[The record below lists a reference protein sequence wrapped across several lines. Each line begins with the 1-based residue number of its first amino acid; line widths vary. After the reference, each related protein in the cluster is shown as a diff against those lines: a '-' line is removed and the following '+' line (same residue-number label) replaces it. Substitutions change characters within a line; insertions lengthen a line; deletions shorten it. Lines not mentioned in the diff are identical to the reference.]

1 MIGDRIKS
9 YRVAHGMTQAELAN
23 KVGVKPTVV
32 SSWEIGRTEPNL
44 GQTGALA
51 RVFDVSIDELVADRD
66 PVLEEITV
74 PIEEYSPKFNPT
86 ERLLT
91 YALLLSKL
99 SESKQLEVFNYI
111 DYISKK
117 D

>member
-9 YRVAHGMTQAELAN
+9 FRVAHGMTQAELAN

-66 PVLEEITV
+66 QWLEEITV
-74 PIEEYSPKFNPT
+74 PAEEYSPEPNST
-86 ERLLT
+86 QRLLK
-91 YALLLSKL
+91 YALLVSQM
-99 SESKQLEVFNYI
+99 SENKQLEVFNYI